1 LLALDYS
8 VVKERR
14 EKRRKKRRFTKA
26 FLLGILM
33 AGLLVIWGKEG
44 FLPQP
49 RIDHVIP
56 EKYQMLERRT

>member
-1 LLALDYS
+1 VFDYPI
-8 VVKERR
+8 VKERR
-14 EKRRKKRRFTKA
+14 EKRRKKRRFTKV
-26 FLLGILM
+26 FLFGILM

-44 FLPQP
+44 ILPQP